1 MIRSSSETTL
11 VSLKEKDLAGWRR
24 NEGVRVIE
32 QAGRYWEVLHKG
44 FAFSI
49 HWLAR
54 MTAAEARWPSPFC
67 WGYRT
72 TLADAASARANGFMP
87 IHLSQNVAGYDLQ
100 FLPSKRR
107 NQLRACHRQVE
118 IVEVLDPAFLCENA
132 FEVSTSASKR
142 TGFFEYGR
150 TLTREQFA
158 RRVTREVHPGH
169 SIVLAGLIDGKLGGY
184 VSAFAV
190 DGSAYVNRVILAT
203 EALRTNIG
211 TGLIFELMQACRRTG
226 TIREVVY
233 GLHSREDA
241 ALCKFKE
248 EMGFPVMKI
257 PARVGMLPFLQG
269 LIHRRRPNVY
279 YRLFGGK
286 LP

>member
-1 MIRSSSETTL
+1 MIRSPVETTI
-11 VSLKEKDLAGWRR
+11 VSLTEKELADWRR
-24 NEGVRVIE
+24 RNGGRIIE
-32 QAGRYWEVLHKG
+32 HHGRYWDVLHKG

-54 MTAAEARWPSPFC
+54 MTASEARWPSPLC

-72 TLADAASARANGFMP
+72 TLTDDASARANAFMP
-87 IHLSQNVAGYDLQ
+87 AHLSQNVAGYDMQ

-107 NQLRACHRQVE
+107 NQLRGCQRQVE
-118 IVEVLDPAFLCENA
+118 IVEVLDPAYLREHA
-132 FEVSTSASKR
+132 YPVSLSASKR

-150 TLTREQFA
+150 PLNPEQFA
-158 RRVTREVHPGH
+158 QRVTGEVHPGH
-169 SIVLAGLIDGKLGGY
+169 SLVLAGLVNGQLGGY

-190 DGSAYVNRVILAT
+190 DGTAYVNRVILAT

-211 TGLIFELMQACRRTG
+211 TGLIFELMQVCRRAG

-248 EMGFPVMKI
+248 EMGFPVVKI
-257 PARVGMLPFLQG
+257 PARVGMLPFLQN
-269 LIHRRRPNVY
+269 LIHWYRPHVY
-279 YRLFGGK
+279 YRLFGEK